1 MITRYYFLLII
12 VFSITLLSACSTFLE
27 DKPNQ
32 KMAVPST
39 LKDCDALLD
48 DYFTMNN
55 SYPVA
60 GEVGADNYYLTTVS
74 FEAISLN
81 AERDMYLWRADADI
95 PAENWTAS
103 YKVVFNAN
111 QVLDVLKKLD
121 RSVDPINYD
130 RIKGEALFFRAYAY
144 MQLADVFTLPYSKSS
159 SNTDLGIVL
168 RETATVDEISRRV
181 SLADTYQKIV
191 DDLIE
196 SAKLLPMISNYKT
209 RPTSVASYAALS
221 RLGLVIGDYDL
232 VIAAAEK
239 VLEQKPVL
247 IDYNTL
253 NKNAARPFQ
262 RFNSETLFYAIT
274 LTSSCLDP
282 YASFVDSSLYS
293 MYSPA
298 DLRKSLYFQDTGAG
312 VTFKAK
318 YDGENN
324 YTSFAGIVLDEV
336 YLNLAEGYCE
346 RDNVGLAMKYLNQL
360 MLTRFKTGE
369 FIPSAATNKAEAL
382 AIILAERRKSLI
394 MRNVRWM
401 DLKRLNLKDSHAKT
415 LVRKI
420 GEKTYQLAPNDLRY
434 AFLIPSGVIG
444 MAPSI
449 NQNNR

>member
-12 VFSITLLSACSTFLE
+12 FYSVTLLSACNSFLD

-60 GEVGADNYYLTTVS
+60 GEVGADNYYLTTQA

-81 AERDMYLWRADADI
+81 SERDMYLWQADADI
-95 PAENWTAS
+95 PVENWTAG
-103 YKVVFNAN
+103 YKVIFNAN
-111 QVLDVLKKLD
+111 QVLDVLKDID
-121 RSVDPINYD
+121 RAVDPINYD

-144 MQLADVFTLPYSKSS
+144 MQLADIFTLPYRKSS
-159 SNTDLGIVL
+159 SSTDLGIVL
-168 RETATVDEISRRV
+168 RETATVDEISRRA
-181 SLADTYQKIV
+181 SLADTYQKIA
-191 DDLIE
+191 DDLTE
-196 SAKLLPMISNYKT
+196 SAKLLPALSNYKT

-221 RLGLVIGDYDL
+221 RLGLIIQNYDM
-232 VIAAAEK
+232 VIAAVEK

-253 NKNAARPFQ
+253 NTNAARPFQ

-282 YASFVDSSLYS
+282 YTSFVDSSLYD
-293 MYSPA
+293 MYGSA
-298 DLRKSLYFQDTGAG
+298 DLRKSLYFKDTGSG

-318 YDGENN
+318 YDGESN

-336 YLNLAEGYCE
+336 YLNLAEGYSE
-346 RDNVGLAMKYLNQL
+346 RDNVSQAMKYLNQL

-369 FIPSAATNKAEAL
+369 FIPFTATNKTDAL

-394 MRNVRWM
+394 MRNLRWV
-401 DLKRLNLKDSHAKT
+401 DLKRLNLKEAHAKS
-415 LVRKI
+415 LSRKI
-420 GEKTYQLAPNDLRY
+420 GENTYQLSPNDLRY
-434 AFLIPSGVIG
+434 AFLVPSGVIG
-444 MAPSI
+444 MAPTI
-449 NQNNR
+449 NQNKR